1 MTFIASLYGRTALA
15 VSALMSGAA
24 LLASCAGTLDD
35 DFKDEYATGGDGA
48 GAGDGQGTG
57 QAAATSGGGAA
68 AAATTATTGGEAA
81 ATTATTGGEAA
92 ATTATTGGEA
102 AATTATTG
110 GGPDCG
116 DVPALIVNTCGG
128 ANCHNATTRAS
139 GLALTAGF
147 ETMIKNQPSGSCGG
161 SVLVP
166 GQPDMSSLYTKI
178 TATND
183 CNNRMPLN
191 QPALMDEQIACVRDW
206 IMTLPP

>member
-35 DFKDEYATGGDGA
+35 DFKDEYAAGGDGA

-57 QAAATSGGGAA
+57 QATATSGGGG
-68 AAATTATTGGEAA
+68 ATTATTGSEAA

-92 ATTATTGGEA
+92 TTTATTGGEA
-102 AATTATTG
+102 ATTTATTG

-116 DVPALIVNTCGG
+116 DVPALIVGTCSG
-128 ANCHNATTRAS
+128 ANCHDATTRAS
-139 GLALTAGF
+139 GLVLTAGF

-166 GQPDMSSLYTKI
+166 GQPDMSSIYTKI
-178 TATND
+178 TATNECD
-183 CNNRMPLN
+183 NRMPLG
-191 QPALMDEQIACVRDW
+191 QAALMDEQIACVRDW

>member
-1 MTFIASLYGRTALA
+1 MTFIASFHGRAALA
-15 VSALMSGAA
+15 AAALMSGAA

-35 DFKDEYATGGDGA
+35 DFKDEYAAGGDGA

-57 QAAATSGGGAA
+57 EAAATTGATSGGGG
-68 AAATTATTGGEAA
+68 ATS

-116 DVPALIVNTCGG
+116 DVPALIVGTCGG
-128 ANCHNATTRAS
+128 TNCHNATTRAS

-147 ETMIKNQPSGSCGG
+147 ETMLKNQPSGSCGG

-166 GQPDMSSLYTKI
+166 GQPDMSSIYTKI
-178 TATND
+178 TAANK
-183 CNNRMPLN
+183 CGNRMPLN
-191 QPALMDEQIACVRDW
+191 QPALMEEQIACVRDW
-206 IMTLPP
+206 IMTLQP